1 MSKEIKK
8 LYEFEAI
15 ETTTI
20 EVEKEET
27 RPEDG
32 KKIKVMDEVKQEK
45 TRKFFIRKPNRIL
58 YENSEL
64 FYGSYLSKLIK
75 AGLMT
80 VQMLQKRFE
89 DDDGIFSKREKAEY
103 KELNEKYIVNEIEI
117 SKIER
122 IDESKRTES
131 SKKNLENLIKYREEL
146 RDKIITIEMSQGHL
160 YEQTAEHKSKLK
172 CLFWWLLF
180 LAYEEVSIDGKPV
193 FKPIFLPS
201 GVKEGGDEDTY
212 DFRALR
218 YDEIEEDEN
227 EFLLKVIRKII
238 YLITSWYSNSIK
250 NESDFENLAKTYDNK
265 MKEIEKS
272 LAENSI
278 DGQEG
283 NSDENSDE
291 NSVGSDES
299 EDSKNLKENK
309 EPQGDKEPQNKKEKR
324 STKKS
329 G

>member
-15 ETTTI
+15 ETTTV

-122 IDESKRTES
+122 IDELKRTES
-131 SKKNLENLIKYREEL
+131 SQKNLENLIKYREEL

-180 LAYEEVSIDGKPV
+180 LAYEEVLVDEKPV